1 MLLKLN
7 GSEILLECL
16 LEQGVDTIFGYPGG
30 AVLNIYDALY
40 KYSDKIKHYLT
51 SHEQGA
57 SHAAD
62 GYSRATGKVG
72 VCLATSGPGATNLV
86 TGIATAYADSVPLIA
101 ITGNVG
107 VASLGKD
114 SFQEVDIQGITMSIT
129 KHNFIVRDVNMLAE
143 TIRKAF
149 YIAQSNKPGPVLI
162 DITKDVTSD
171 TCEYEYKKPKKILPR
186 TKTIKQNDLL
196 NAIKLICKSK
206 KPIIFA
212 GGGIISSKAT
222 EELIKF
228 AELIDSPVT
237 LSTMGLGGF
246 PASNIRYTGMLGMH
260 GSKASNLSVMECDLF
275 IALGTRFSDR
285 VSGNTSQFAKN
296 SKILHI
302 DIDPAEIN
310 KNIFIDQSV
319 IGDLKEI
326 LKRLNSML
334 TKQDHKDW
342 NNQVNQLKLKYP
354 LTYKKDEQL
363 KPQYIMEKINEITKG
378 QAIITTDVGQHQMWA
393 CQYIKHEKPR
403 HLITSGGMGTMGFGL
418 GASIGASIGNPDKI
432 IMNIT
437 GDGCFRMNCIEI
449 ATAVE
454 YNIPVIIL
462 IMNNHALGMV
472 RQWQSIF
479 YDSRYSYTTL
489 NKTTDFV
496 KLAQAYNAEAFHI
509 TEKSQVEEILRKA
522 ISLKKPV
529 VINFEIDCDEKV
541 FPMIPA
547 NSNLDHFITENS
559 KDLLT

>member
-1 MLLKLN
+1 MKLN